1 MHGGKHMT
9 LPSRKQLRGAS
20 GQGIETIYVPDD
32 IPAPMAVVSSAR
44 VYDSDSQVLALRR
57 ERSKAKSASRDRG
70 KPPATE
76 VDEDEDEDEDHESDD
91 SSDGGED
98 GASTHSSADSTSSPP
113 EPESSRPSPRTSE
126 DDRANRPVRPRLS
139 NCVFV
144 GALNYST
151 TERHLAHAFGGPKCV
166 ASVRMPRGRKGQ
178 RRGIGFVELQSA
190 KLAKAALLKHGMLL
204 MGRRINVREARP
216 DADAE
221 SLQEAKQ
228 GRLAVARGAALHV
241 RPPGCRAVFVGNL
254 AWQDEDRLRR
264 HFGVCGNVTAI
275 HFDVDPG
282 TGEFK
287 RSARVSFASC
297 HAVLAAIKLHGSF
310 VAGMPHKPIR
320 VTYAVSGVDIS
331 QARKRDR
338 RRRPAPVFRLPA
350 ASPPPAPARPASS
363 ATGRKASS
371 AASKPGAALPSS
383 DNGSAKAQASGVD
396 DGAASTPAAD
406 KAKDKARKARTG
418 SARKFVKRQM
428 RREAANPPQLDA
440 IHPPQREARPT
451 SAHATTRA
459 EPKSR
464 GKSLSLR
471 LQGGGETA
479 SRLLLDTGCERRRL
493 AHEPGCVA
501 RLWPL
506 SPGWCARLGTGTPP
520 RCLPA
525 AGQLQGRAGERG
537 VAEAMR
543 LKGGGREWDTDEDDE
558 VDGWSGGAGTEAAD
572 AASSRKR
579 ERTRDSTGPAREA
592 GAGAG
597 AGGGKDEM
605 DGEAKRRREG
615 PAVPEGVGED
625 AEGESESVMYFSS
638 DANIEQI
645 REVDGLSVGIV
656 GMRV

>member
-228 GRLAVARGAALHV
+228 GRLAVARGAPLHV

-264 HFGVCGNVTAI
+264 HFGV
-275 HFDVDPG
+275 
-282 TGEFK
+282 
-287 RSARVSFASC
+287 SAM
-297 HAVLAAIKLHGSF
+297 L
-310 VAGMPHKPIR
+310 
-320 VTYAVSGVDIS
+320 
-331 QARKRDR
+331 
-338 RRRPAPVFRLPA
+338 RPYTL
-350 ASPPPAPARPASS
+350 
-363 ATGRKASS
+363 T
-371 AASKPGAALPSS
+371 
-383 DNGSAKAQASGVD
+383 
-396 DGAASTPAAD
+396 STPA
-406 KAKDKARKARTG
+406 R
-418 SARKFVKRQM
+418 
-428 RREAANPPQLDA
+428 ANSSGRLVCP
-440 IHPPQREARPT
+440 
-451 SAHATTRA
+451 
-459 EPKSR
+459 
-464 GKSLSLR
+464 LR
-471 LQGGGETA
+471 LATPCSPPSSSMAPSCQA
-479 SRLLLDTGCERRRL
+479 CQPCSLKRP
-493 AHEPGCVA
+493 EP
-501 RLWPL
+501 
-506 SPGWCARLGTGTPP
+506 
-520 RCLPA
+520 
-525 AGQLQGRAGERG
+525 
-537 VAEAMR
+537 
-543 LKGGGREWDTDEDDE
+543 
-558 VDGWSGGAGTEAAD
+558 
-572 AASSRKR
+572 
-579 ERTRDSTGPAREA
+579 
-592 GAGAG
+592 
-597 AGGGKDEM
+597 
-605 DGEAKRRREG
+605 
-615 PAVPEGVGED
+615 
-625 AEGESESVMYFSS
+625 
-638 DANIEQI
+638 
-645 REVDGLSVGIV
+645 
-656 GMRV
+656 